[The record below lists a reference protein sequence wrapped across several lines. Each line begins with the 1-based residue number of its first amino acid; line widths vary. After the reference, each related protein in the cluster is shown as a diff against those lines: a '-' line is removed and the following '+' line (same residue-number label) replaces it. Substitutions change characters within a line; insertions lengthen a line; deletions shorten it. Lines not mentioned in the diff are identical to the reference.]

1 MAVQY
6 GRNPRR
12 KVCGGTLV
20 VTEFWTVRDFIEALQ
35 EFPPDT
41 PVILSTDAEGNELRR
56 VNGVGMR
63 YVAELQHRF
72 MEGIH
77 EDDLEDYDT
86 WVLTTEV
93 W

>member
-6 GRNPRR
+6 GEDPRR

-20 VTEFWTVRDFIEALQ
+20 VTVREFKEWLD

-41 PVILSTDAEGNELRR
+41 PLILSTDAEGNELRM
-56 VNGVGMR
+56 VNGVGAR
-63 YVAELQHRF
+63 YVVELEHRF
-72 MEGIH
+72 MEAID
-77 EDDLEDYDT
+77 ETELDEYDH